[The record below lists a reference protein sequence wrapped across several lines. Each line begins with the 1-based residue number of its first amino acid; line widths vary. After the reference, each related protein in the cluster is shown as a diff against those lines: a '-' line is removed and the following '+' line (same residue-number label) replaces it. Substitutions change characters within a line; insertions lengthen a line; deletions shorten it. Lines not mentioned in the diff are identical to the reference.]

1 MFKSKSTLILILSSI
16 FSSII
21 VITLFI
27 LFFNIISQPKPT
39 PEELL
44 ELELSSSNET
54 AIVSSEDG
62 GLADFILPPK
72 LEYFQFLSSFSA
84 NMKND
89 SNIMNTEIALS
100 TFEGEFYF
108 ERLKHHEPALRK
120 VILDTIADSEESI
133 IRTRKGKQQL
143 AETLLQEINNKLIAL
158 GEEPKIEEVHFSS
171 FAIR

>member
-1 MFKSKSTLILILSSI
+1 MGNFDEKADELILANEFKLHEFSNPSILSS
-16 FSSII
+16 FI

-27 LFFNIISQPKPT
+27 LFFNIFSQPKPT

-54 AIVSSEDG
+54 AIVSSKDG

-89 SNIMNTEIALS
+89 SNIMNTEIALCS
-100 TFEGEFYF
+100 
-108 ERLKHHEPALRK
+108 
-120 VILDTIADSEESI
+120 
-133 IRTRKGKQQL
+133 
-143 AETLLQEINNKLIAL
+143 LI
-158 GEEPKIEEVHFSS
+158 KS
-171 FAIR
+171 